1 MQRNLLVAQKSMIK
15 AVFFDLYNTLAGFD
29 PPREQ
34 VQTQAAGELGLRLE
48 RAGIVRGY
56 ADADN
61 FMGAQNALGHL
72 SGASPEK
79 RLAFFARYEQLI
91 LKGAGV
97 DAPLDLAADVWER
110 VKRIPYDLALYGDV
124 LPCLRALRAKGM
136 SLGIISNLEGDLAA
150 LIRRLGLDA
159 SLDFIVSSKSAGV
172 PKPHPHIFQS
182 ALWRAGVLPSQAVHI
197 GDQYN
202 GDVVGAREVGIYP
215 LLLDRE
221 GILGDFTDVM
231 VISGLAQVPALLDAL
246 PSGDEDEDELGE
258 VDPSLLPPGGHMR

>member
-1 MQRNLLVAQKSMIK
+1 MIK
-15 AVFFDLYNTLAGFD
+15 AVFFDLYNTLAGFS

-34 VQTQAAGELGLRLE
+34 VQTQAAAEIGLQLDQ
-48 RAGIVRGY
+48 AGIIRGY
-56 ADADN
+56 AEADD

-97 DAPLDLAADVWER
+97 DATLEVAADVWER
-110 VKRIPYDLALYGDV
+110 VRRIPYELALFEDV
-124 LPCLRALRAKGM
+124 LPCLRTLREKGTT
-136 SLGIISNLEGDLAA
+136 LGIISNLEGDLEA

-159 SLDFIVSSKSAGV
+159 HLDFIVSSRSAGV
-172 PKPHPHIFQS
+172 PKPHPHIFQN

-202 GDVVGAREVGIYP
+202 GDVVGARDVGIYP

-221 GILGDFTDVM
+221 GVLGQYTDVM
-231 VISGLAQVPALLDAL
+231 IISGLAQVPALLDAL
-246 PSGDEDEDELGE
+246 PSGEEDEDDLGE
-258 VDPSLLPPGGHMR
+258 VDPSLLPPGGPFR